1 MDKVRG
7 QGQGT
12 GKMIIGI
19 MSVNGVDFHPN
30 KRFMEA
36 ATHFGHKIQLIN
48 PYAITCSMDMGKEGF
63 SQSANFSMDLPGPVP
78 HAILPRQG
86 SPMGEY
92 GFVLL
97 RHFVRMKIPLV
108 NGIEG
113 VTIAKNQ
120 YITLQTLGG
129 AGIEVPDTCFITR
142 IACFL
147 RAVDHLGGFPVIAKQ
162 VDGMGGDGVV
172 KIETRTQAASF
183 LDAHLNPL
191 KGMLVQKFI
200 PPEDRQDVRL
210 LVVGGRLAGAMALE
224 PLPGDFRANI
234 HQNGRATAIEPPK
247 EWGDLAVEA
256 VRACRLEIAGVDMIV
271 EKGGRPL
278 VVEVNY
284 SPGFR
289 GLEAATGRDIA
300 QEIIEYVTFVT
311 RIKKSA
317 R

>member
-1 MDKVRG
+1 
-7 QGQGT
+7 
-12 GKMIIGI
+12 MIIGI
-19 MSVNGVDFHPN
+19 MSVNGVNFHPN
-30 KRFMEA
+30 KRFLEA
-36 ATHFGHKIQLIN
+36 ATLSGHKIQLIN
-48 PYAITCSMDMGKEGF
+48 PYEITCAMDMGNKGF
-63 SQSANFSMDLPGPVP
+63 AQSSNFSMDLPGPVP
-78 HAILPRQG
+78 HVILPRQG

-97 RHFVRMKIPLV
+97 RHFVKMKIPLV

-120 YITLQTLGG
+120 YITLQTLGA

-142 IACFL
+142 IACFFK
-147 RAVDHLGGFPVIAKQ
+147 AVDHLGGFPVIAKQ

-172 KIETRTQAASF
+172 KIETRAQAASF

-191 KGMLVQKFI
+191 KGMLVQTFI
-200 PPEDRQDVRL
+200 PPKDRQDVRL
-210 LVVGGRLAGAMALE
+210 LVIGGRLAGAMVLE
-224 PLPGDFRANI
+224 PSPGDFRANI
-234 HQNGRATAIEPPK
+234 HQNGRATAIDPPK
-247 EWGDLAVEA
+247 EWVDLALKA

-289 GLEAATGRDIA
+289 GLEEATGRDIA
-300 QEIIEYVTFVT
+300 QEIFEYVTVVT
-311 RIKKSA
+311 LNKKNVG
-317 R
+317 